1 MHAKQ
6 FTETS
11 ENELKVIKWD
21 VNPTQTTKTT
31 PAIGILGLYLINRS
45 SYTYEKKNTAHFFCQ
60 SFIVLVLSFI
70 I

>member
-11 ENELKVIKWD
+11 ANVKWD
-21 VNPTQTTKTT
+21 VIPTQTTKTT

-45 SYTYEKKNTAHFFCQ
+45 SYTYEKKTLLISSVNP
-60 SFIVLVLSFI
+60 L
-70 I
+70 